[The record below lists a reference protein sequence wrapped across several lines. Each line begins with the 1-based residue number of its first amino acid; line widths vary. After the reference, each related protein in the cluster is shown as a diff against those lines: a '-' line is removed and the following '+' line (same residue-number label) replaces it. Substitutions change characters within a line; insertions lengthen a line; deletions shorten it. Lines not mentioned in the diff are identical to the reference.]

1 MKQYR
6 YTSENFVHSG
16 ETGDADAYIDAADLN
31 ELKKLS
37 GIPVNLPLAEDM
49 SSNGAG
55 LVGGNMDNVPQAQ
68 ECGIVSPVG
77 TNVTHTAKHRNELL
91 ELYNARPG
99 DELWFLIN
107 FDEVRGPP
115 ANNGTLEQKIQ
126 QYLKTCSL
134 DNRRRHDPNF
144 DSDTY

>member
-6 YTSENFVHSG
+6 YTSENFVHPG
-16 ETGDADAYIDAADLN
+16 ETGDADAYIDANDLN

-49 SSNGAG
+49 SAGG

-68 ECGIVSPVG
+68 EAGIVSPVG
-77 TNVTHTAKHRNELL
+77 TNVTHTAKHRNDLL
-91 ELYNARPG
+91 KLYNARPG

-115 ANNGTLEQKIQ
+115 ARNGTLEEKIQ
-126 QYLKTCSL
+126 QYLKTCGL
-134 DNRRRHDPNF
+134 DKRRRHDPNF
-144 DSDTY
+144 NSDNY